1 VQRQGGR
8 SYSTEEVEFWC
19 VEQGYEYGMFHQ
31 RIEEGHQEVEAPDHW
46 LRDGNPWEIERSQDT
61 RTIKLYG
68 HTQRSQNAEGKVF
81 HDLLAVP
88 FDMPIP
94 GYKKTKQSTR
104 G

>member
-1 VQRQGGR
+1 VNN
-8 SYSTEEVEFWC
+8 
-19 VEQGYEYGMFHQ
+19 
-31 RIEEGHQEVEAPDHW
+31 
-46 LRDGNPWEIERSQDT
+46 GNPWEMERSEDT
-61 RTIKLYG
+61 RTINSKLYG
-68 HTQRSQNAEGKVF
+68 HHTQRSQNAEGKVF